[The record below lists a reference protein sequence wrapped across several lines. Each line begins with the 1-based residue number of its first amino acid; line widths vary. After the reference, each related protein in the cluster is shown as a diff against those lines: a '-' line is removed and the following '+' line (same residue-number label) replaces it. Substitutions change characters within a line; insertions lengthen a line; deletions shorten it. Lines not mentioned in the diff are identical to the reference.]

1 VTNTVADLLNQ
12 AFTDPAEAIGAA
24 VSRLETATGAER
36 IELLR
41 VMGNASRE
49 LQRID
54 ESVDLLRTAVGEAV
68 GLGDPELEGRCA
80 SSLAAS
86 LSYSGDF
93 EQSIATGLHAVGL
106 LSGDDRVAAMSQL
119 AGLLQ
124 RAGRNDEALDAFGD
138 ALRLAEHSGDQTIR
152 GDLWVNRGVLYGWA
166 GEIGAAEDDTRR
178 ALALFE
184 EEGWTKRAADTR
196 YNLAWLAARRGDLVE
211 AFRRFDDAEQTYE
224 SLGAGGAAMVCDRG
238 EALLAAGLTAEAV
251 GFAEQ
256 AADELRA
263 QGDDVDLAETLML
276 VARAALLAGDG
287 ERAASASAEATELF
301 SVQDRAGWWAAAAS
315 LNVEA
320 RVRAG
325 SSDDR
330 DVQRIVAVIGE
341 TQAAGLAPACA
352 EARLVAAELA
362 AARGE
367 WESARRHVAVV
378 DRSDLGLSGRC
389 RLDLVRTQELAATGR
404 RDEALATCA
413 VAVDEFGELT
423 AELGGTELRAHI
435 ARHVADLVTAGLTF
449 AVERDDA
456 ALAFEWSERQR
467 ASALAVAPVRP
478 PDDTEVAADLDRLR
492 AALTRLDT
500 EVRDGT
506 RHGGAAADL
515 TPDSARL
522 QDRIRRR
529 ARLSQ
534 RVGSTAPRPGT
545 VDDVAGAGLAAWVS
559 YVEVRDRLIALRV
572 EDGAATM
579 VDLGSAAEA
588 RREASL
594 FRSVL
599 TMHLNAVG
607 RGVERDP
614 APVLASAA
622 EADALLLR
630 PLDLLDGPVVISPIA
645 GLHDLPW
652 GLLPSL
658 RERSFV
664 LAPSVALWK
673 RCREVAT
680 GVPGRA
686 LSVGGPGLP
695 FADVEAERV
704 AQQYSASTVQA
715 GPRASVAA
723 VASAMGAA
731 DVVHFACHGRFSAEN
746 PMFSSLLVAD
756 GPMFVYDL
764 ERVAPSPKVIVL
776 SACHAGAHATPTGRE
791 ILGLTAS
798 LLAAGPR
805 AVIAATVPIPDT
817 LGTVDVMVRLH
828 AGLAVGRSPADAL
841 RDARR
846 ADPIVGGAFAVHGAH

>member
-1 VTNTVADLLNQ
+1 VADAVDDLLTR
-12 AFTDPAEAIGAA
+12 AFTDPAEAIASA
-24 VSRLETATGAER
+24 SSRLETANGTTR
-36 IELLR
+36 VELLR
-41 VMGNASRE
+41 VIGNASRE

-54 ESVDLLRTAVGEAV
+54 DSVGQLRTAVDEAV
-68 GLGDPELEGRCA
+68 ALGDTELEGRC
-80 SSLAAS
+80 SMSLAAS

-93 EQSIATGLHAVGL
+93 EQSISTGQRAVEL
-106 LSGDDRVAAMSQL
+106 LSGDVTAMSQL
-119 AGLLQ
+119 AGLQ
-124 RAGRNDEALDAFGD
+124 RRAGRHAEALESFTQ
-138 ALRLAEHSGDQTIR
+138 ALAAAARSDDRSIEA
-152 GDLWVNRGVLYGWA
+152 DLLCNRGVLYGWT
-166 GEIGAAEDDTRR
+166 GEIEAAEDDTRR
-178 ALALFE
+178 ALELYE
-184 EEGWTKRAADTR
+184 DLGWTKWSADAR
-196 YNLAWLAARRGDLVE
+196 YNLAWLAARRGDLIE

-224 SLGAGGAAMVCDRG
+224 ALGVGGAAMVADRG
-238 EALLAAGLTAEAV
+238 EALLAAGLAAEAV
-251 GFAEQ
+251 TFAEQ
-256 AADELRA
+256 AATELRA

-276 VARAALLAGDG
+276 VARAAMLAGDN
-287 ERAASASAEATELF
+287 ERAANASAEATELF
-301 SVQDRAGWWAAAAS
+301 SAQDRAGWSAAAVS
-315 LNVEA
+315 LSVEA
-320 RVRAG
+320 RIRAG
-325 SSDDR
+325 VADDG
-330 DVQRIVAVIGE
+330 DVQRIVSVIGA
-341 TQAAGLAPACA
+341 TRTVGLASACA

-367 WESARRHVAVV
+367 WESARRHLDAV
-378 DRSDLGLSGRC
+378 DRSDLGLSARC
-389 RLDLVRTQELAATGR
+389 RLDLLRTRELAAAGR
-404 RDEALATCA
+404 GDEALATCA

-435 ARHVADLVTAGLTF
+435 ARHVADLVTAGLTL
-449 AVERDDA
+449 AVERSDA
-456 ALAFEWSERQR
+456 GLAFEWSERQR

-478 PDDTEVAADLDRLR
+478 PDDAEVAADLDRLR

-506 RHGGAAADL
+506 RHGGAAPDL

-522 QDRIRRR
+522 QERIRRR
-529 ARLSQ
+529 TRLSQ
-534 RVGSTAPRPGT
+534 RAGSSMPRPGT
-545 VDDVAGAGLAAWVS
+545 VADVAGAGLAAWVS
-559 YVEVRDRLIALRV
+559 YVEVGDRLIALRV

-579 VDLGSAAEA
+579 VDLGAAAAA

-686 LSVGGPGLP
+686 VSVAGPGLP
-695 FADVEAERV
+695 FADVEVERV
-704 AQQYSASTVQA
+704 ARPYASSTVQTGA
-715 GPRASVAA
+715 DASVAA
-723 VASAMGAA
+723 VATAMSTA

-746 PMFSSLLVAD
+746 PMFSSLLVGD

-764 ERVAPSPKVIVL
+764 ERVAPLPKIVVL

-817 LGTVDVMVRLH
+817 LGTVDVMARLH
-828 AGLAVGRSPADAL
+828 AGLGVGRSPADAL
-841 RDARR
+841 LDARR
-846 ADPIVGGAFAVHGAH
+846 ADPIVGGAFATHGAH

>member
-1 VTNTVADLLNQ
+1 MTNTVADLLNQ
-12 AFTDPAEAIGAA
+12 AFTDPAEAIAA
-24 VSRLETATGAER
+24 AASRLATARGTER
-36 IELLR
+36 VELLR

-54 ESVDLLRTAVGEAV
+54 ESVDQLRTAVEEAV
-68 GLGDPELEGRCA
+68 ALGEPELEGWC
-80 SSLAAS
+80 SMSLAAS

-93 EQSIATGLHAVGL
+93 EQSIATGRRAVEL
-106 LSGDDRVAAMSQL
+106 LAGDDRIVAMSQL

-124 RAGRNDEALDAFGD
+124 RAGRNDEALDAFAA
-138 ALRLAEHSGDQTIR
+138 ALRLAEQAGDRTIR
-152 GDLWVNRGVLYGWA
+152 GDLWMNRGVLYGWA
-166 GEIGAAEDDTRR
+166 GEIDAAEDDTRR

-184 EEGWTKRAADTR
+184 ANGWTKRAADMR

-238 EALLAAGLTAEAV
+238 EALLAAGLTAEALA
-251 GFAEQ
+251 FAEQ
-256 AADELRA
+256 AAAELRA

-276 VARAALLAGDG
+276 VARAALLAGDD

-315 LNVEA
+315 LSVEA

-325 SSDDR
+325 CTDDT

-341 TQAAGLAPACA
+341 TRAAGLAPACA

-367 WESARRHVAVV
+367 WESARRHLDAV

-389 RLDLVRTQELAATGR
+389 RLDHVRTQELAASGR

-478 PDDTEVAADLDRLR
+478 PDDSEVAADLDRLR

-500 EVRDGT
+500 EVREGT
-506 RHGGAAADL
+506 RHGGTVPDL
-515 TPDSARL
+515 APEWAHL
-522 QDRIRRR
+522 QERIRRR
-529 ARLSQ
+529 TRLSQ

-559 YVEVRDRLIALRV
+559 YVEVGDRLIALRV
-572 EDGAATM
+572 EGGAATM
-579 VDLGSAAEA
+579 VELGSAARA
-588 RREASL
+588 RREATL

-599 TMHLNAVG
+599 TMHLNAAG
-607 RGVERDP
+607 RGVARDP

-622 EADALLLR
+622 ETDAVLLR
-630 PLDLLDGPVVISPIA
+630 PLDLLDGPVVVSPIA

-686 LSVGGPGLP
+686 VSVAGPGLP

-704 AQQYSASTVQA
+704 ARSYPASTLRTGSGA
-715 GPRASVAA
+715 TVAA
-723 VASAMGAA
+723 VAAAMSAA

-746 PMFSSLLVAD
+746 PMFSSLLVGD

-764 ERVAPSPKVIVL
+764 ERVAPPPKVVVL
-776 SACHAGAHATPTGRE
+776 SACHAGVHATPTGRE

-805 AVIAATVPIPDT
+805 AVVAATVPIPDT
-817 LGTVDVMVRLH
+817 LGTVDVMARLH
-828 AGLAVGRSPADAL
+828 AGLAVGRAPADAL
-841 RDARR
+841 LDART